1 MRNKLTVDIDIGGT
15 LTDGLFSDG
24 KTIVAVKVDT
34 TPHDFTVCFFDCLR
48 EGAERL
54 EYDDM
59 SEFMANVKV
68 IRWSSTIATNVLAE
82 GKGPK
87 NGLLISEGYSSDLYG
102 SGVSPAIGK
111 VLASEN
117 IVPVSEPLEE
127 EEVLKK
133 VRELLEKGVRRICVS
148 LKGSFQNPESEQ
160 KIKQYIEEQ
169 FPDHYL
175 GAVPVLLG
183 SDIVHHPD
191 DQTRT
196 HLALINSYVHTPLA
210 VALFKAEDQL
220 QQEFKYRKPVY
231 IGHVNGGVARVAKTK
246 GVDTTESGP
255 VFGLHAAAYFARQ
268 YGFDQVLS
276 VDVGGTTAKIGLIL
290 NGEVI
295 NVPHGDLFDIP
306 LKTPW
311 VLLHSISLGGG
322 SIAGVANGK
331 ITLGPRSM
339 GAYPGPACY
348 DLGGDQAT
356 LTDAFIVVGAM
367 NPDRFLGGRRQLN
380 IEQARMAISTHV
392 AEPLNISIEE
402 AAQGIVDTAMD
413 MVTQACMNL
422 LREHGYTPDKFKLFT
437 FGGNGS
443 NFATGAAER
452 LGIEEAYVFGYGPVL
467 SAFGSSVSDIS
478 HIHEEWPYTTL
489 KSEELSNVTALI
501 AGGRDR
507 VLRDFEGEGLDSSE
521 AELSVELVL
530 EGQSGDSRVVKL
542 SIDEALNGGLT
553 KVVADLSGMVLE
565 RVSVQGNSPVARLEL
580 PRKEAVAHL
589 AEPYEQR
596 QVLWPKTDTAQ
607 IYNWEKL
614 GPGGTFVGPACLES
628 ETVSCTVIPGWK
640 VQIDGLGNAVLSKG
654 GR

>member
-1 MRNKLTVDIDIGGT
+1 MCNKLTVDIDIGGT

-24 KTIVAVKVDT
+24 QQVVAAKVDT
-34 TPHDFTVCFFDCLR
+34 TPHDFTICFFDCLR

-54 EYDDM
+54 GYDDI
-59 SEFMANVKV
+59 SEFLANVKV

-87 NGLLISEGYSSDLYG
+87 IGLLISEGYHSDLYG
-102 SGVSPAIGK
+102 SGLSPAIGK
-111 VLASEN
+111 VLATEN
-117 IVPVSEPLEE
+117 IVPVSAPMVE

-133 VRELLEKGVRRICVS
+133 IRELLEKGVRRICVS
-148 LKGSFQNPESEQ
+148 LQGSFQDPAAEQ
-160 KIKQYIEEQ
+160 MIQKLVQEQ

-183 SDIVHHPD
+183 SDILHHPD

-220 QQEFKYRKPVY
+220 QQQYKYRKPVY

-268 YGFDQVLS
+268 YGFKQVLS

-295 NVPHGDLFDIP
+295 TVPNGDLFGIP
-306 LKTPW
+306 IKTPW
-311 VLLHSISLGGG
+311 ILLRSIALGGG
-322 SIAGVANGK
+322 SVAEAANER
-331 ITLGPRSM
+331 ITLGPQSM

-356 LTDAFIVVGAM
+356 LTDAFVVVGAM

-380 IEQARMAISTHV
+380 IEQARRAISVHV
-392 AEPLNISIEE
+392 AEPLKISVEA
-402 AAQGIVDTAMD
+402 AAQGIVDTAME
-413 MVTQACMNL
+413 MVTQACWDTL
-422 LREHGYTPDKFKLFT
+422 EEFGYTPDNFRLFA
-437 FGGNGS
+437 FGGNGA
-443 NFATGAAER
+443 NFATGVADR
-452 LGIEEAYVFGYGPVL
+452 LGIQEAYVFGLGPVL
-467 SAFGSSVSDIS
+467 SAFGSSVSDIC
-478 HIHEEWPYTTL
+478 HIHEEWPYTPL
-489 KSEELSNVTALI
+489 NSEGLSNVTALV
-501 AGGRDR
+501 AAGRDR
-507 VLRDFEGEGLDSSE
+507 VLRDLQGEGLNPSE

-530 EGQSGDSRVVKL
+530 AGQHEESQVVSL
-542 SIDEALNGGLT
+542 SIAEALNGGL
-553 KVVADLSGMVLE
+553 KDSVANFSGMILE
-565 RVSVQGNSPVARLEL
+565 RVAVRGSSPVARLEL
-580 PRKEAVAHL
+580 PKTEAIAHQAEAYGERKI
-589 AEPYEQR
+589 
-596 QVLWPKTDTAQ
+596 LWPQQDTAQ
-607 IYNWEKL
+607 IYNWEQL
-614 GPGGTFVGPACLES
+614 RPGSTFVGPACLES
-628 ETVSCTVIPGWK
+628 ETVSCSVIPGWR
-640 VQIDGLGNAVLSKG
+640 VQLDGLGNAILSKG

>member
-1 MRNKLTVDIDIGGT
+1 MLNKLTVDIDIGGT

-24 KTIVAVKVDT
+24 ENIVAVKVDT

-59 SEFMANVKV
+59 TQFMANVKV

-87 NGLLISEGYSSDLYG
+87 NGLLISEGYNSDLYG
-102 SGVSPAIGK
+102 SDVSPAIGK

-148 LKGSFQNPESEQ
+148 LKGSFQHPESEQ
-160 KIKQYIEEQ
+160 KIKKFIQEQ

-268 YGFDQVLS
+268 YGFNQVLS
-276 VDVGGTTAKIGLIL
+276 VDVGGTTTKIGLIL

-322 SIAGVANGK
+322 SIAGIAGGK
-331 ITLGPRSM
+331 ITLGPKSM

-356 LTDAFIVVGAM
+356 LTDAFVLVGAM

-380 IEQARMAISTHV
+380 IEQARIAIIKHV
-392 AEPLNISIEE
+392 AEPLNITVEA

-413 MVTQACMNL
+413 MVTQACSNL
-422 LREHGYTPDKFKLFT
+422 LKEHSYTSDNFNLFT

-443 NFATGAAER
+443 NFATGVAER
-452 LGIEEAYVFGYGPVL
+452 LNIEEAYVFGYGPVL

-478 HIHEEWPYTTL
+478 HIHEEWPYITL
-489 KSEELSNVTALI
+489 KPEELNSVTAII
-501 AGGRDR
+501 AGGRDQ
-507 VLRDFEGEGLDSSE
+507 VLRDFEGEGLGLSMT
-521 AELSVELVL
+521 ELTVELVL
-530 EGQSGDSRVVKL
+530 EGQSGDSKVVKMTMT
-542 SIDEALNGGLT
+542 DALNGGLSKT
-553 KVVADLSGMVLE
+553 AADLTGMILE
-565 RVSVQGNSPVARLEL
+565 RVSIQGNSPVARVEL
-580 PRKEAVAHL
+580 PRTEAISHQ
-589 AEPYEQR
+589 AEPYQQR
-596 QVLWPKTDTAQ
+596 KVLWPKPNTAQ
-607 IYNWEKL
+607 IYNWETL
-614 GPGGTFVGPACLES
+614 APGGTFMGPACLES

-640 VQIDGLGNAVLSKG
+640 VQIDGLGNAVMSKG